1 MAEHK
6 EDFIMRSN
14 AANAR
19 HKAREQ
25 QANAKR
31 YDRARYDGNEG
42 EEVA

>member
-25 QANAKR
+25 VKSYQKSN
-31 YDRARYDGNEG
+31 YDGNQAANE
-42 EEVA
+42 